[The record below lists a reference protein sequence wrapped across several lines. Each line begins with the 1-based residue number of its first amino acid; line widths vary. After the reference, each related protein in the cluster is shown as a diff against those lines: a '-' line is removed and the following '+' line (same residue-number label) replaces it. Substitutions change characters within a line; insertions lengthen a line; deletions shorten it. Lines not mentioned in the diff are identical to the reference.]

1 MLETI
6 TSDPMTPVTE
16 ALLDAVDNGLLDE
29 TGTGTTVMVEMTTKV
44 EAAPADEDAAEVS
57 TDAPEAVEI
66 VVPGALDTDA
76 DDDDDDNDDDDDA
89 DVADEA
95 DATDDADAIDDV

>member
-1 MLETI
+1 
-6 TSDPMTPVTE
+6 MTPVTE
-16 ALLDAVDNGLLDE
+16 TLLVAVDNGLLDE

-57 TDAPEAVEI
+57 TDAPEDVEI

-76 DDDDDDNDDDDDA
+76 DDDDDDDNDDDDDA